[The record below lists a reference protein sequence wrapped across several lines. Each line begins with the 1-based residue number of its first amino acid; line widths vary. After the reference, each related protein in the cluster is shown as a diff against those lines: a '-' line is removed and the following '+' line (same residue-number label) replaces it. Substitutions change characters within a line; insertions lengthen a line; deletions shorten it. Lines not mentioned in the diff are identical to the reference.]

1 LDTLLGGA
9 AAAWPLA
16 ARAQQPAMPVIGFLN
31 GASAAEWSR
40 YVHKR
45 NRQSALGRRT
55 RFARRPTVT
64 GQLWVA
70 VGIAILQRLLRLF
83 CAEASRIFDH
93 HLGQSDDGIE
103 GVRSSWLWI
112 MYFKTVD
119 SATPN
124 TLLIAGNDVQIA
136 GSKQFS

>member
-1 LDTLLGGA
+1 MTKKSEQIVSVCWG
-9 AAAWPLA
+9 
-16 ARAQQPAMPVIGFLN
+16 
-31 GASAAEWSR
+31 SACI
-40 YVHKR
+40 
-45 NRQSALGRRT
+45 
-55 RFARRPTVT
+55 P
-64 GQLWVA
+64 
-70 VGIAILQRLLRLF
+70 LQRLLRLF

-112 MYFKTVD
+112 MYFKIVD

-136 GSKQFS
+136 GSKAIFLSCSL

>member
-1 LDTLLGGA
+1 MYINETG
-9 AAAWPLA
+9 
-16 ARAQQPAMPVIGFLN
+16 
-31 GASAAEWSR
+31 
-40 YVHKR
+40 
-45 NRQSALGRRT
+45 NRPWAGEQGLRGGRRSQ
-55 RFARRPTVT
+55 AK
-64 GQLWVA
+64 LWVA

-136 GSKQFS
+136 GSKAIFLSCSL

>member
-1 LDTLLGGA
+1 MGDGTTSKKSEQIVRVC
-9 AAAWPLA
+9 W
-16 ARAQQPAMPVIGFLN
+16 V
-31 GASAAEWSR
+31 SACI
-40 YVHKR
+40 
-45 NRQSALGRRT
+45 
-55 RFARRPTVT
+55 P
-64 GQLWVA
+64 
-70 VGIAILQRLLRLF
+70 LQRLLRLF

-124 TLLIAGNDVQIA
+124 TILMAGNECRSQDQ
-136 GSKQFS
+136 KQFS

>member
-1 LDTLLGGA
+1 VTKKSEQIVSVCWG
-9 AAAWPLA
+9 
-16 ARAQQPAMPVIGFLN
+16 
-31 GASAAEWSR
+31 SACI
-40 YVHKR
+40 
-45 NRQSALGRRT
+45 
-55 RFARRPTVT
+55 P
-64 GQLWVA
+64 
-70 VGIAILQRLLRLF
+70 LQRLLRLF

-119 SATPN
+119 SAIPN

-136 GSKQFS
+136 GSKAIFLSCSL